1 MSPKL
6 FLVVNLWVRNF
17 FLGYFVGLKV
27 FHVDISW
34 VGMCFLWVFRGFE
47 SFLVGASYI
56 CIFFSRKYFV
66 GPRIFSWVFCRS
78 PIFSPWFFVGPNLF
92 SWIFGWHR
100 LSLIREHLGGEWVDV
115 DTSRKNVAFF
125 N

>member
-56 CIFFSRKYFV
+56 CIFFLVSISWVQGFSRGYFV
-66 GPRIFSWVFCRS
+66 GPQ
-78 PIFSPWFFVGPNLF
+78 FFLLGFRGSKSFLVDIWLASFVINPRTFRGRVGRRR
-92 SWIFGWHR
+92 H
-100 LSLIREHLGGEWVDV
+100 
-115 DTSRKNVAFF
+115 
-125 N
+125 